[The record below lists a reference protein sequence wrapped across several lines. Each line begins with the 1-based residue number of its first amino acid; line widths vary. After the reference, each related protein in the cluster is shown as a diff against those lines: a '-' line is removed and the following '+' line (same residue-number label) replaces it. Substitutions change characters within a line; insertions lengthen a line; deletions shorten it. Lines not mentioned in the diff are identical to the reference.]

1 MTSLSTQKA
10 ASVTNTPAVCI
21 TKQFKNDKRLML
33 LITVFI
39 LKLKR
44 VYKKELTFY
53 GGAKLRKNIHSL
65 FDNFAEKFDVF
76 SDTGKNV
83 IKNLFF
89 RKYCII
95 FAAVN

>member
-1 MTSLSTQKA
+1 ML
-10 ASVTNTPAVCI
+10 VI
-21 TKQFKNDKRLML
+21 TE
-33 LITVFI
+33 FI

-65 FDNFAEKFDVF
+65 FDIFAEKFDAL

-83 IKNLFF
+83 MKKLIFSEIL
-89 RKYCII
+89 YYICDLII
-95 FAAVN
+95 DSHEGK